1 MKTKKW
7 QWRSFLA
14 AALMFAVCGAAMA
27 DGAYIPRPYPP
38 DFDPSFIPPG
48 EPIAEKAAPKVL
60 PFVDDMESGTNGWT
74 ATGFWRL
81 IANPENIGISNEI
94 NPRLVR
100 LPDSG
105 QLPSSYSGNGCWW
118 YGEDV
123 NGTFIGADFQREQ
136 PNLTGGTSRKANSGS
151 LVSPLLDLT
160 GVQNPR
166 LSFWTWYEVEGVDV
180 DRYDMM
186 YVEVSTDGGTT
197 YTKAGAGHI
206 NPANDVDGA
215 HWQPYASRAVDG
227 TGLGQVGQWIH
238 VTFDLSQFAN
248 SNNVRIRFRFN
259 TVDELYNGFR
269 GWLIDDVR
277 LDGQV
282 TPQPPRITEINPN
295 AGYKNTLVNIRG
307 SGFVNGAVVSLT
319 GPQGGAAPQSYALTT
334 VVVGSEMATATV
346 GNLPVG
352 RYNVKIKNPDDLESS
367 EPVTYDVTQEPAPDI
382 TGILPNSGLD
392 TEETPISISGTN
404 FKTGAT
410 VTIDDTVPLTDVTVV
425 SSTLIRGKVPAGL
438 APGYRN
444 VTVTNPDSQYDRLI
458 LGFLVIHR
466 STLTINVI
474 GGGTTN
480 PSAGVHAYDAGT
492 VVPVTAMANNG
503 WTFIR
508 WLGDMGESTDPTLY
522 TSVYN
527 DTTITALFGANLT
540 ISTVGQGTT
549 DPVPGVHPITD
560 QSVTLNAYPAEG
572 WRFDR
577 WEGDASGSANPLTL
591 PMDGP
596 KSVRAVFMQEF
607 DLTVEVVGQG
617 TTDPGEGTHTYPVY
631 TQVAL
636 SATPAP
642 GWRFDHWEGDLN
654 AAGGLV
660 MDSNKLVRAVFVEQV
675 TLTLA
680 KTGEGSTYP
689 ELGTHVYDAGSYV
702 YLSAMPANGWRFDHW
717 EGDLTGNN
725 NPVMV
730 IMDVSKT
737 ITAVFVQQ
745 HAVTVRVIGGGAT
758 DPQVG
763 TYIVDAGTTF
773 DVDALTVE
781 GWRFNRWIEN
791 QSTEPS
797 LSLTVNG
804 DTTVTAEYIQ
814 QFPLEIAVIGSG
826 STEPAVG
833 THLYDAGVGV
843 DIAATA
849 DAGHRFDRW
858 VGDVEGTANPVSV
871 TMNGPVSVTA
881 EFVEEPKLTILVEG
895 DGTTSPAEG
904 THTYAIGTQ
913 VAISAT
919 PEDEWRFDH
928 WEGDLNS
935 LNASDVVVLDRDKTV
950 KAVFIRQYVLEMEVE
965 GNGTTDPPVGTHK
978 FDAGTVVN
986 VAAFAE
992 KVPGTAGYQ
1001 FDHWEGDLTGSD
1013 NPATITLDDDK
1024 ELTAFFTAAPP
1035 EKVSLTIAVNGGGWT
1050 DPPVGTLMVDGPTVE
1065 NPNPTTT
1072 VMATANEGWQFQYWS
1087 GDIPDPNSPET
1098 NPIDVL
1104 NDDNKA
1110 VTATFYPVL
1119 NITVEGNGTTE
1130 PPAGT
1135 PVVTAT
1141 GDTVELFATPAEGWR
1156 FDHWEGSITSTSDET
1171 SVIMDAPKDVK
1182 AVFVRQYT
1190 LTVAK
1195 TGEGATTPT
1204 VGEYTYDTGQTVSVA
1219 ASPAEGWR
1227 FDHWTLQGADAGT
1240 SNPIA
1245 VVVDGDKDIT
1255 AVFVRQHKL
1264 TIAVSGSGSTDPAAG
1279 VYVRDT
1285 GATVQVTPT
1294 ADSGWRFKEWQ
1305 GAATGSA
1312 IPASVTVDADK
1323 TLTAVFVQ
1331 QFPLNITV
1339 EGEGTTDPAA
1349 GTPHLYDSGA
1359 QVPLVATP
1367 ANGWRFDRWEGDV
1380 TGTSSAAS
1388 VTMNAE
1394 KNVKAIFVQQF
1405 TLTVAVNG
1413 NGSTSP
1419 AVGTHVYDTG
1429 ARVTLAATAAAGS
1442 RFVRWTGDAS
1452 GSDSSVTITMD
1463 GNKSVTAE
1471 FVAQF
1476 ALTVDIQ
1483 GEGTLTPAPGVHVR
1497 DAGTVVDLM
1506 ASPASGWRFDRWEG
1520 DVSSSTP
1527 SASVTLD
1534 ANKAVRAVFVQQ
1546 FALTIEVSGEGTTEP
1561 PAGVHVY
1568 DVGTQV
1574 SITATPADGW
1584 LFDRWEGDATG
1595 SEPSASV
1602 VMDAAR
1608 TVTAVFAE
1616 KPLLAVNPT
1625 AMGVDYPAGAV
1636 AFNVRNVRT
1645 TGAVMPYFAA
1655 VVQGGEWLTL
1665 DTGVQGIDAGTVR
1678 ASYTQNT
1685 AYESRTGVILI
1696 TAPNAVNGPLSVTI
1710 VQARAP
1716 YPAQLRVIP
1725 RSQSVGAAEGTTSF
1739 TVSNGGELD
1748 LTYTA
1753 VAVSGTDWMS
1763 ITGGAVGTNSGVITV
1778 AFAANPSVGERIGQI
1793 EVTAPGADGSPATAT
1808 VFQAGREGD
1817 GIVEGTVT
1825 NSITGAPVEG
1835 AVVALTAPSFEGS
1848 LQAVSGGDGKYIF
1861 SQLTVADPYELA
1873 FEAFGYEPA
1882 TMTGV
1887 YQTHNADIALDPI
1900 AITRPERPKAISG
1913 PRSVFVEWAP
1923 NPEFDVKGY
1932 NLYRTR
1938 VYGATDPTPMETPVK
1953 INGSDPNDVY
1963 EGLITGTQ
1971 FRDETVLP
1979 GVYYVYQI
1987 QAISGQDRP
1996 SDYSDPSYPP
2006 VKGQWLTIYFPEI
2019 FLNNAG
2025 LYLWEQAQGTLP
2037 NPEVVM
2043 PVSFDC
2049 AYEVSATGMQ
2059 LVARIPQAL
2068 FEVIDPLADI
2078 TIEPTG
2084 VTAGMLFES
2093 NVLVGPDDKWEVFM
2107 ISSDITGRSLYGNG
2121 ALFYIKA
2128 KTIDDTGCGPL
2139 ELIPFIPGDYPGGPQ
2154 TIGYPGQQGVRLYDD
2169 APWPKAIDLDLV
2181 NGLLCTNGGCLH
2193 GDVNNDGVVN
2203 GDDAS
2208 FILKLWTRKVDPN
2221 ECSMSAGD
2229 INLDGYVDS
2238 ADSTL
2243 ILRWLAGMNI
2253 APAKAGTKAAEGLA
2267 EVSFAAAAIEKTDPE
2282 PPSVAVGTVT
2292 ATGASVAV
2300 PITITN
2306 AGQMA
2311 GCTLVATFPSGGA
2324 GLGFASAQLGASFA
2338 SQGFLMESNFT
2349 DADGFGTVRIAIT
2362 SPGSAG
2368 KADAITLVTLNL
2380 TVGADAPG
2388 NTTLPVN
2395 IAAFTLSDQYAFA
2408 PKFNAPLAPVV
2419 ANGGVKLLGGSLT
2432 VTITPAEAVAAG
2444 AQWSI
2449 DGGTTW
2455 RNSGETV
2462 ADLPVGTK
2470 TITFKTI
2477 AGWQKPSDVD
2487 VEIVADQTATV
2498 FGGYISTVTT
2508 GGLTV
2513 LITPAEA
2520 VAAGAQWSIDGGVTW
2535 NNSGATLPGLPA
2547 GSVTVTFKDV
2557 ANWQKPADVQVLI
2570 EVGQTKPANGVYVLL
2585 LGSVRIVIEPE
2596 GARNAGAGWTVDDD
2610 ATVHA
2615 SGQTVGNLTPGNH
2628 TIHFVDATP
2637 TEGGCFKPGVTWVT
2651 PSDRVVTVTG
2661 GGLVEEIVTY
2671 ETGEKSLAAG
2681 ASGNGDWILLSLVS
2695 AALLAGGLRR
2705 SRRQPAA

>member
-1 MKTKKW
+1 MKTMKW
-7 QWRSFLA
+7 QWRSVLA

-27 DGAYIPRPYPP
+27 DGANIPRPYPP
-38 DFDPSFIPPG
+38 GFDPSFIPPG
-48 EPIAEKAAPKVL
+48 EPIAEKAAPKAL
-60 PFVDDMESGTNGWT
+60 PFVDDMESGVNGWT

-123 NGTFIGADFQREQ
+123 NGTFIGADFRREQ

-160 GVQNPR
+160 GVENPR

-186 YVEVSTDGGTT
+186 YVEVSKNGGES
-197 YTKAGAGHI
+197 YTKAGSGHI

-238 VTFDLSQFAN
+238 VTFDLKDVAN

-282 TPQPPRITEINPN
+282 TPQPPHITEINPN
-295 AGYKNTLVNIRG
+295 AGYKNTLVNVRG

-319 GPQGGAAPQSYALTT
+319 GPQGGAAPHSYDLTT

-346 GNLPVG
+346 GNLPIG
-352 RYNVKIKNPDDLESS
+352 RYNVKIKNPDGLESP
-367 EPVTYDVTQEPAPDI
+367 EPVTFDVTQEPAPDI
-382 TGILPNSGLD
+382 AGILPNSGLD
-392 TEETPISISGTN
+392 TEPTPVSISGSN

-410 VTIDDTVPLTDVTVV
+410 VTIDDSIPLTDVTVV
-425 SSTLIRGKVPAGL
+425 SPTLIRGKVPAGL
-438 APGYRN
+438 TPGYRN

-480 PSAGVHAYDAGT
+480 PAAGDHTYDAGT
-492 VVPVTAMANNG
+492 VVPVTAMPNNG

-508 WLGDMGESTDPTLY
+508 WLGDMGESTNPTLY
-522 TSVYN
+522 ASVNN
-527 DTTITALFGANLT
+527 DTSITALFGANLT
-540 ISTVGQGTT
+540 ISTVGQGST
-549 DPVPGVHPITD
+549 DPAPGVHPITD
-560 QSVTLNAYPAEG
+560 QSVSLNAYPAEG

-577 WEGDASGSANPLTL
+577 WEGDASGSDNPLTL
-591 PMDGP
+591 PIDGP
-596 KSVRAVFMQEF
+596 KSVRAVFVQVF

-617 TTDPGEGTHTYPVY
+617 TTNPGEGTHTYPVY

-689 ELGTHVYDAGSYV
+689 PLGTHVFDAGHYV
-702 YLSAMPANGWRFDHW
+702 YLSAIPANGWRFDRW
-717 EGDLTGNN
+717 EGDLTGDI

-730 IMDVSKT
+730 IMDASKT
-737 ITAVFVQQ
+737 VTAVFVQQ

-763 TYIVDAGTTF
+763 TYIVDAGATF
-773 DVDALTVE
+773 DVEALNAE
-781 GWRFNRWIEN
+781 GWRFNRWVEN
-791 QSTEPS
+791 QSASPS

-826 STEPAVG
+826 STNPAVG
-833 THLYDAGVGV
+833 THLYDAGAQVE
-843 DIAATA
+843 IAATA
-849 DAGHRFDRW
+849 NAGHRFDRW

-871 TMNGPVSVTA
+871 AMNGPVSVTA

-895 DGTTSPAEG
+895 DGTTTPTEG
-904 THTYAIGTQ
+904 THTYALGTQ

-935 LNASDVVVLDRDKTV
+935 LNASDVVVLDRDKTI

-992 KVPGTAGYQ
+992 KVQGTAGYQ

-1013 NPATITLDDDK
+1013 NPATVTMDDDK
-1024 ELTAFFTAAPP
+1024 NVTAFFTAAPP

-1072 VMATANEGWQFQYWS
+1072 VTATANDGWQFQYWS
-1087 GDIPDPNSPET
+1087 GDIPDPNNPET

-1110 VTATFYPVL
+1110 VTATFYPIL
-1119 NITVEGNGTTE
+1119 NIAVEGNGTTD

-1135 PVVTAT
+1135 PVITAT
-1141 GDTVELFATPAEGWR
+1141 GGTVELSATPAEGWR
-1156 FDHWEGSITSTSDET
+1156 FDRWEGSITSTSADA
-1171 SVIMDAPKDVK
+1171 SIVMDAPKDVK

-1195 TGEGATTPT
+1195 TGEGSTTPA
-1204 VGEYTYDTGQTVSVA
+1204 VGAYPYDTGQTVSVA
-1219 ASPAEGWR
+1219 ASPANGWR
-1227 FDHWTLQGADAGT
+1227 FDRWTSQGADVGT
-1240 SNPIA
+1240 SNPIS

-1255 AVFVRQHKL
+1255 AVFVQQHKL
-1264 TIAVSGSGSTDPAAG
+1264 TIAVSGSGSTSPAAG

-1285 GATVQVTPT
+1285 GASVQVTPM
-1294 ADSGWRFKEWQ
+1294 ADDGWRFKEWQ

-1312 IPASVTVDADK
+1312 VPASVTVDADK

-1339 EGEGTTDPAA
+1339 EGQGTTNPAA
-1349 GTPHLYDSGA
+1349 GTPHLYDSGT
-1359 QVPLVATP
+1359 QVSLGATP

-1388 VTMNAE
+1388 VTMDAE

-1405 TLTVAVNG
+1405 TLTVAVAG
-1413 NGSTSP
+1413 NGTTNP
-1419 AVGTHVYDTG
+1419 GVGTHVYDTG
-1429 ARVTLAATAAAGS
+1429 SRVTLTATAAAGS

-1452 GSDSSVTITMD
+1452 GSDSSVTVTMD
-1463 GNKSVTAE
+1463 GNKSITAE
-1471 FVAQF
+1471 FVEQF
-1476 ALTVDIQ
+1476 TLTVDIQ

-1506 ASPASGWRFDRWEG
+1506 ASPAPGWRFDRWEG
-1520 DVSSSTP
+1520 DVSSANP
-1527 SASVTLD
+1527 SATVTLN
-1534 ANKAVRAVFVQQ
+1534 ANKAVKAVFVQQ
-1546 FALTIEVSGEGTTEP
+1546 FALAIEVSGEGTTDP
-1561 PAGVHVY
+1561 AAGVHVY

-1574 SITATPADGW
+1574 SIAATPAEGW

-1595 SEPSASV
+1595 SDITASV
-1602 VMDAAR
+1602 VMDAAK
-1608 TVTAVFAE
+1608 TVTAIFAE
-1616 KPLLAVNPT
+1616 KPQLAVNPT
-1625 AMGVDYPAGAV
+1625 AIGVDYPAGAV
-1636 AFNVRNVRT
+1636 AFNVRNIRT

-1655 VVQGGEWLTL
+1655 VVQGGDWLTL

-1685 AYESRTGVILI
+1685 AFENRTGVILI

-1716 YPAQLRVIP
+1716 YPAQLRVVP
-1725 RSQSVGAAEGTTSF
+1725 RSQSVGAAEGTTFF

-1748 LTYTA
+1748 LTYSA

-1763 ITGGAVGTNSGVITV
+1763 ITGGAAGTNSGVITV
-1778 AFAANPSVGERIGQI
+1778 AFAANPSVGERVGQI

-1808 VFQAGREGD
+1808 VFQAGRESD
-1817 GIVEGTVT
+1817 GIVEGMVT

-1835 AVVALTAPSFEGS
+1835 AVVTLTAPSFTGS
-1848 LQAVSGGDGKYIF
+1848 LEAKSDSDGKYIF
-1861 SQLTVADPYELA
+1861 SQLTIADPYELA
-1873 FEAFGYEPA
+1873 FAAFGYEPA

-1887 YQTHNADIALDPI
+1887 YQTHNADVALDPV
-1900 AITRPERPKAISG
+1900 AITRPERPKTISG

-1953 INGSDPNDVY
+1953 LNGTDPNDVY
-1963 EGLITGTQ
+1963 EGLIVGTQ
-1971 FRDETVLP
+1971 YRDETVLP

-1996 SDYSDPSYPP
+1996 SDHSDPSYPP

-2019 FLNNAG
+2019 FLNNTG
-2025 LYLWEQAQGTLP
+2025 LYLWEQVQGTLP

-2059 LVARIPQAL
+2059 LVTRIPQAL
-2068 FEVIDPLADI
+2068 FEVVDPLADI
-2078 TIEPTG
+2078 TVEPTG
-2084 VTAGMLFES
+2084 VTAGMEFAS
-2093 NVLVGPDDKWEVFM
+2093 NVLVGPDDKWEVL
-2107 ISSDITGRSLYGNG
+2107 IASADITGRSLYGNG

-2128 KTIDDTGCGPL
+2128 KTKEDSGCGPL

-2169 APWPKAIDLDLV
+2169 APWPKAIDVDLV

-2203 GDDAS
+2203 ADDAS

-2267 EVSFAAAAIEKTDPE
+2267 DVSFAAAAIAKADPE

-2292 ATGASVAV
+2292 ATGSAVAV
-2300 PITITN
+2300 PITIVN

-2311 GCTLVATFPSGGA
+2311 GYNLVVTFPSGSA
-2324 GLGFASAQLGASFA
+2324 GLGFASAQLGSSFA
-2338 SQGFLMESNFT
+2338 SQGFLMESSFEESG
-2349 DADGFGTVRIAIT
+2349 GFGTVRIAIT
-2362 SPGSAG
+2362 SPGSVG
-2368 KADAITLVTLNL
+2368 KADEITLLTLNL

-2395 IAAFTLSDQYAFA
+2395 IAAFTVSDQYGFA

-2462 ADLPVGTK
+2462 EDLPVGTQ
-2470 TITFKTI
+2470 TVTFKTV
-2477 AGWQKPSDVD
+2477 AGWQKPADVN
-2487 VEIVADQTATV
+2487 VEIVADQNTSQSGEYV
-2498 FGGYISTVTT
+2498 STVTT

-2513 LITPAEA
+2513 TITPAEA
-2520 VAAGAQWSIDGGVTW
+2520 VAAGAQWSIDGGATW
-2535 NNSGATLPGLPA
+2535 NDSGATVAGLPA
-2547 GSVTVTFKDV
+2547 GSVTVTFKGV

-2585 LGSVRIVIEPE
+2585 LGSVRITIEPE
-2596 GARNAGAGWTVDDD
+2596 GARNAGAGWMVDDD

-2615 SGQTVGNLTPGNH
+2615 SGQTVGNLTPGEH
-2628 TIHFVDATP
+2628 TIRFVAATP
-2637 TEGGCFKPGVTWVT
+2637 TEGGCFKPGVTWIT
-2651 PSDRVVTVTG
+2651 PSDQVITVIGGEVVPLTVTYG
-2661 GGLVEEIVTY
+2661 TDQ
-2671 ETGEKSLAAG
+2671 KSLAAG
-2681 ASGNGDWILLSLVS
+2681 TSGNGDWMLLSLVS
-2695 AALLAGGLRR
+2695 AALLAGSLRR
-2705 SRRQPAA
+2705 SRRQPAD